1 MSDNPKQEI
10 QNIKN
15 DLDLAR
21 DFFCL
26 AKMFDVLPEIKRS
39 DDTETRSLY
48 QAASEGRDID
58 ALEGQLEAFFGE
70 PQKSAGKSISET
82 LGSHPAVKYLGSIR
96 KEQALF
102 IKKARTGVYYGVLGP
117 GAGGNQAT
125 IHLGFCHHEMSVED
139 HENLESLVKTNIQ
152 FQALYDKLDAR
163 HKGRTRDIQFGTF
176 LQLAELL
183 KLTCTLKVET
193 DKQSGHL
200 FIYKGD
206 VIDAETGSLKSREA
220 AYEIVSWENTKLEI
234 EKAPE
239 ETKNSINQPLI
250 DICKEGLK
258 FRKKEISEE
267 KQPKIE
273 TEKIKPSDKKEPELK
288 FPESKPSVKK
298 EPETKAPESKPSRK
312 KEAKSKAPKRKAS
325 KKKEPQ
331 VEAGPADSAS
341 PSSAEQYAEQINRPK
356 KSRKRSGLPL
366 AAIIGG
372 VVILLVVAGV
382 SLYFFTSTSAEDE
395 YQQLLTQVESQTE
408 LEQRQFLLE
417 NFINS
422 HDESEYTLDAQK
434 RIAEISQRIEERD
447 YNQTIQQVEKLSL
460 DESYEAEAS
469 AIYSRFLEKYP
480 ESPHADEIVDKIA
493 EIPNLI
499 DTVDFEKLKAVEQ
512 LDGDQRIAAY
522 TKYLADHPR
531 GRYVDQV
538 EQLISGMSEE
548 YYAHLKKEMPVCKEQ
563 NQWDNC
569 IHLSS
574 QYLKYFENSSRSD
587 EVKELNK
594 QFQDK
599 RDLVLLKASA
609 ENEGDNFEAAKQ
621 IYLDYLKTNPDS
633 TEKKNIENEL
643 AKLEEKLDAKRKWD
657 TLAAYSQDN
666 QIRITRR
673 MYKLRRYIRNNSS
686 GPYVE
691 DAKMMLGQLQSEI
704 QAKRKKHEEL
714 QEKKQQAKLQQER
727 DRKRKEQERLQRER
741 NRILAE
747 REEMKA
753 RLTPVASRFV
763 ANGDGTVT
771 DSKSGLMWSI
781 LDSRQELGNCLN
793 YDSAVAYVDNLEIG
807 GYQDWRL
814 PKPGDLAGLY
824 KKEPFFPNSGSA
836 WYWTS
841 ETAVTGISN
850 LGGIVTTK
858 NENIFKRQYKK
869 REECGAVRAVRP

>member
-10 QNIKN
+10 QNIQK

-26 AKMFDVLPEIKRS
+26 AKMFDVLPEIKRY
-39 DDTETRSLY
+39 DDKQTRSLY
-48 QAASEGRDID
+48 QAASEGRDIE

-117 GAGGNQAT
+117 DSESNQVT
-125 IHLGFCHHEMSVED
+125 IHLGFCHHEMSAED
-139 HENLESLVKTNIQ
+139 HQNLEALVKTNIQ

-163 HKGRTRDIQFGTF
+163 HGGRIRDIQFGTF

-183 KLTCTLKVET
+183 KITCTLKVKT
-193 DKQSGHL
+193 DKESGRL

-206 VIDAETGSLKSREA
+206 VIDAETGSLKNREA
-220 AYEIVSWENTKLEI
+220 AYEIVSWKNTKLEI
-234 EKAPE
+234 EKARG
-239 ETKNSINQPLI
+239 ETKNSIDQPLV
-250 DICKEGLK
+250 DILKEGLK
-258 FRKKEISEE
+258 FRKGKTSGEKE
-267 KQPKIE
+267 PKVE
-273 TEKIKPSDKKEPELK
+273 TEKGKPSGKKGPETIIPKSKPSGKKEPK
-288 FPESKPSVKK
+288 
-298 EPETKAPESKPSRK
+298 TKAPKSKPP
-312 KEAKSKAPKRKAS
+312 A
-325 KKKEPQ
+325 KKEPQ
-331 VEAGPADSAS
+331 IEAGPADSS
-341 PSSAEQYAEQINRPK
+341 SQSSAERFAEQINRPK
-356 KSRKRSGLPL
+356 KSRKRSSLPL

-382 SLYFFTSTSAEDE
+382 SLYFFTSTSTKDE
-395 YQQLLTQVESQTE
+395 YQQLLVQIEGQTE
-408 LEQRQFLLE
+408 LEQRQILLQ
-417 NFINS
+417 NFISS
-422 HDESEYTLDAQK
+422 HDQSEYTQDAEK
-434 RIAEISQRIEERD
+434 RIAKIRQRIEERD
-447 YNQTIQQVEKLSL
+447 YNQTIQQVETLSF
-460 DESYEAEAS
+460 DENYEAEAS

-480 ESPHADEIVDKIA
+480 ESPRADEIVEKIA
-493 EIPNLI
+493 EIPNRI

-522 TKYLADHPR
+522 TNYLADHPR
-531 GRYVDQV
+531 GKYVGQV
-538 EQLISGMSEE
+538 EQLIAGMSEE
-548 YYAHLKKEMPVCKEQ
+548 YYAHLKKEMPVCEQ
-563 NQWDNC
+563 QNKWDNC

-599 RDLVLLKASA
+599 KDLVLLKASA

-633 TEKKNIENEL
+633 SEKKNIENEL

-657 TLAAYSQDN
+657 TIAAYSQDN
-666 QIRITRR
+666 QIRVSRR
-673 MYKLRRYIRNNSS
+673 MHKLKRYIRNNSS

-691 DAKMMLGQLQSEI
+691 DAKKMLGQLQSEI
-704 QAKRKKHEEL
+704 QAKRKNQIKL
-714 QEKKQQAKLQQER
+714 QEKKQQARMQQER

-747 REEMKA
+747 REEMRA
-753 RLTPVASRFV
+753 RLMPVDSRFV

-781 LDSRQELGNCLN
+781 LDSQQELGNCLN
-793 YDSAVAYVDNLEIG
+793 YDSAVAYAEDLETG

-814 PKPGDLAGLY
+814 PSAGDLAGIY

-850 LGGIVTTK
+850 LGGFVTTK
-858 NENIFKRQYKK
+858 NENIFKRQYRK